1 MNSAKTKEEIKRSE
15 YMMMIPEKEK
25 RRARR
30 KIREVDID
38 IASVRKGKKSI
49 VSSKTQR
56 WGGGKNSGSTYRLRS
71 GIAESTVMTRK
82 LLDPRNAEK
91 RKHAREKTHTDMYI
105 YAEEEEQEV

>member
-49 VSSKTQR
+49 RHCREHGDDAEASRSQKCGEEKTCER
-56 WGGGKNSGSTYRLRS
+56 KNTHRYVYICRRRRTGSIT
-71 GIAESTVMTRK
+71 K
-82 LLDPRNAEK
+82 
-91 RKHAREKTHTDMYI
+91 REKERER
-105 YAEEEEQEV
+105 EENGG